1 MSIFS
6 FGSIYAE
13 ISWSLSDDGTLTIS
27 GTGMPNFD
35 SDPNPWAS
43 KRDEIKKVVIKKGVT
58 NIGTRAFWC
67 CPNIESITIP
77 ETVKSIGDEAFYYC
91 IALTSINIPSS
102 VTSIGNFAF
111 QNCES
116 LTSISLPN
124 SVKSIGVAVFQ
135 SCISLTSFTIPNSL
149 TSIEDC
155 MFSGCE
161 KLSSVTI
168 PNSVKSIKDRAFQ
181 ICHSLTSVTI
191 PNSVTSIEYCAFEDC
206 YSLTSITIP
215 GSVKEIGVAAFAGCK
230 GLVSVTLLD
239 GIANIGNSAFE
250 VCSNLV
256 TVTIPSSVTSIGER
270 AFGSCTNLSSIT
282 CEAVTPPPYLEYGHG
297 FSRFEYVDRSIPVF
311 VPENSVEAYKAALDW
326 SEFTSIRPIG
336 HYFVTL
342 DHNKGVGDP
351 EQILVAYN
359 QPMPENIGLVA
370 PTRTGY
376 VFNGYSSNGKYYYD
390 ANMNSVRN
398 FDKQQDFTLLANW
411 KLRTTTVTL
420 NQQSGKDGTAQVTAT
435 YGKAMPMGENIVAP
449 TRTGYTFEG
458 YYSSTNG
465 KGTQY
470 YNADMTSK
478 RSWNKDVASIT
489 LYAYW
494 KIITIP
500 VTDIAL
506 SDATATLWV
515 DEEKALTAT
524 VTPTNATNAAVTWTS
539 SNTAV
544 ATVSANGLIKAI
556 AKGTATITCKATDG
570 SGIYRKC
577 TVTVKQPV
585 TSIALSATDVNLWVG
600 KTKTVTATVSPTT
613 ATKTSVIWSSSDD
626 QVATVS
632 TRGVIKAT
640 GRGTC
645 IITCTAADG
654 YGTKAECEVTVK
666 QQVTSIDF
674 GYETLSVTCGTTKTL
689 TPNIY
694 PSDANVQKLTWKSKN
709 TSVARVSSEGV
720 LTAVAPGTAQVIC
733 TATDGFKKADTI
745 TVEVVPLQITDSKPT
760 IASGTYGAGGISYI
774 RTLTEGKY
782 AAFCLPYTV
791 NLNDYTDEFSKVYV
805 PMGIALY
812 KSNGTVMISL
822 KKVSLTET
830 IRAGQPFVAV
840 AAKSGSVAVVNDA
853 KVTIASLA
861 EPKEKKLEV
870 YDLGSSFITYNPD
883 IEVKITGNY
892 AKITGLD
899 NTNNFIFSTSGS
911 MSKATSVSPYRLY
924 VTKNDEHS
932 DAKITDIQ
940 FSFEEDETV
949 TGIEDLKIANEESP
963 VDESTI
969 YNLKGQRVNRANAQQ
984 KGVYIKNGKKVIV
997 K

>member
-1 MSIFS
+1 M
-6 FGSIYAE
+6 
-13 ISWSLSDDGTLTIS
+13 
-27 GTGMPNFD
+27 
-35 SDPNPWAS
+35 
-43 KRDEIKKVVIKKGVT
+43 
-58 NIGTRAFWC
+58 
-67 CPNIESITIP
+67 
-77 ETVKSIGDEAFYYC
+77 
-91 IALTSINIPSS
+91 
-102 VTSIGNFAF
+102 
-111 QNCES
+111 
-116 LTSISLPN
+116 
-124 SVKSIGVAVFQ
+124 
-135 SCISLTSFTIPNSL
+135 
-149 TSIEDC
+149 
-155 MFSGCE
+155 
-161 KLSSVTI
+161 
-168 PNSVKSIKDRAFQ
+168 
-181 ICHSLTSVTI
+181 
-191 PNSVTSIEYCAFEDC
+191 
-206 YSLTSITIP
+206 
-215 GSVKEIGVAAFAGCK
+215 
-230 GLVSVTLLD
+230 
-239 GIANIGNSAFE
+239 
-250 VCSNLV
+250 
-256 TVTIPSSVTSIGER
+256 
-270 AFGSCTNLSSIT
+270 
-282 CEAVTPPPYLEYGHG
+282 
-297 FSRFEYVDRSIPVF
+297 
-311 VPENSVEAYKAALDW
+311 
-326 SEFTSIRPIG
+326 
-336 HYFVTL
+336 
-342 DHNKGVGDP
+342 
-351 EQILVAYN
+351 
-359 QPMPENIGLVA
+359 
-370 PTRTGY
+370 
-376 VFNGYSSNGKYYYD
+376 
-390 ANMNSVRN
+390 
-398 FDKQQDFTLLANW
+398 
-411 KLRTTTVTL
+411 
-420 NQQSGKDGTAQVTAT
+420 
-435 YGKAMPMGENIVAP
+435 
-449 TRTGYTFEG
+449 
-458 YYSSTNG
+458 
-465 KGTQY
+465 
-470 YNADMTSK
+470 
-478 RSWNKDVASIT
+478 T
-489 LYAYW
+489 LYAKW
-494 KIITIP
+494 TP
-500 VTDIAL
+500 DVFVTDIAI
-506 SDATATLWV
+506 SETATDLWIG
-515 DEEKALTAT
+515 KTKTLTAN
-524 VTPTNATNAAVTWTS
+524 VAPANATITAVTWTS

-544 ATVSANGLIKAI
+544 ATVSSKGVVKAI

-585 TSIALSATDVNLWVG
+585 TSIALSVNDATLWVG

-613 ATKTSVIWSSSDD
+613 ATKTSVIWSSSDE

-694 PSDANVQKLTWKSKN
+694 PSNANVQKLTWKSKN

-720 LTAVAPGTAQVIC
+720 LTAVALGTAQIIC

-760 IASGTYGAGGISYI
+760 IASGTYGAGGISYT

-805 PMGIALY
+805 PMGIALH

-830 IRAGQPFVAV
+830 IRAGQPFVV
-840 AAKSGSVAVVNDA
+840 LAAKSGSVAVVNDV
-853 KVTIASLA
+853 KVIIASLA
-861 EPKEKKLEV
+861 EPKEKKFEV

-892 AKITGLD
+892 AKITDLD

-963 VDESTI
+963 VDESPI

>member
-435 YGKAMPMGENIVAP
+435 YGKAMPTGENIVAP

-478 RSWNKDVASIT
+478 RS
-489 LYAYW
+489 
-494 KIITIP
+494 
-500 VTDIAL
+500 
-506 SDATATLWV
+506 
-515 DEEKALTAT
+515 
-524 VTPTNATNAAVTWTS
+524 
-539 SNTAV
+539 
-544 ATVSANGLIKAI
+544 
-556 AKGTATITCKATDG
+556 
-570 SGIYRKC
+570 
-577 TVTVKQPV
+577 
-585 TSIALSATDVNLWVG
+585 
-600 KTKTVTATVSPTT
+600 
-613 ATKTSVIWSSSDD
+613 
-626 QVATVS
+626 
-632 TRGVIKAT
+632 
-640 GRGTC
+640 
-645 IITCTAADG
+645 
-654 YGTKAECEVTVK
+654 
-666 QQVTSIDF
+666 
-674 GYETLSVTCGTTKTL
+674 
-689 TPNIY
+689 
-694 PSDANVQKLTWKSKN
+694 
-709 TSVARVSSEGV
+709 
-720 LTAVAPGTAQVIC
+720 
-733 TATDGFKKADTI
+733 
-745 TVEVVPLQITDSKPT
+745 
-760 IASGTYGAGGISYI
+760 
-774 RTLTEGKY
+774 
-782 AAFCLPYTV
+782 
-791 NLNDYTDEFSKVYV
+791 
-805 PMGIALY
+805 
-812 KSNGTVMISL
+812 
-822 KKVSLTET
+822 
-830 IRAGQPFVAV
+830 
-840 AAKSGSVAVVNDA
+840 
-853 KVTIASLA
+853 
-861 EPKEKKLEV
+861 
-870 YDLGSSFITYNPD
+870 
-883 IEVKITGNY
+883 
-892 AKITGLD
+892 
-899 NTNNFIFSTSGS
+899 
-911 MSKATSVSPYRLY
+911 
-924 VTKNDEHS
+924 
-932 DAKITDIQ
+932 
-940 FSFEEDETV
+940 
-949 TGIEDLKIANEESP
+949 
-963 VDESTI
+963 
-969 YNLKGQRVNRANAQQ
+969 
-984 KGVYIKNGKKVIV
+984 
-997 K
+997 